1 MTSTF
6 VTNLNGRNG
15 NCYNGKDQKMVVYEV
30 LQSFH
35 TTLVKKNN
43 NMCYGTTLASK
54 IEITT
59 KFEIICSDDFDDD
72 GDDDDDDA

>member
-1 MTSTF
+1 
-6 VTNLNGRNG
+6 
-15 NCYNGKDQKMVVYEV
+15 MVVYEV

-72 GDDDDDDA
+72 DDDDDDDA